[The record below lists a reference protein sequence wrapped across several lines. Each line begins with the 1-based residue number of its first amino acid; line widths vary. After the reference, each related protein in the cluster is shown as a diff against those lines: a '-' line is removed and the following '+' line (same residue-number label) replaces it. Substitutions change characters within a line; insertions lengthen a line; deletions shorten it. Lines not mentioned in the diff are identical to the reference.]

1 MKICLD
7 DENVPLFENRL
18 FDLTNEIQKSE
29 EQKQHGMIELDQIN
43 ASITIAKQEL
53 NSYNVALD
61 SKIRKAASNE
71 ERKQFKKR
79 LRK

>member
-18 FDLTNEIQKSE
+18 FDLTNEIQKAE

>member
-18 FDLTNEIQKSE
+18 FDLTNEIQKAE

-71 ERKQFKKR
+71 EMKQFKKR